1 MLNSIITIV
10 RVVEFLSALI
20 YPGTTMNKMIQF
32 TSLAFIILLTACS
45 TAPTKDI
52 KVDAE
57 ADPKASFSGFKTYAW
72 LAAAQIMFDPEGQWE
87 PRNVDLDAEVQF
99 MINSQLRKRGMSE
112 VSSNPDMFV
121 AYAAG
126 VDMTALDLKQD
137 PDTKEKLIENIPSAA
152 LIVALIDAETGFV
165 IWLGEAVG
173 EVQQQADEATVRAR
187 IDYAIKEMFSKL
199 PKN

>member
-1 MLNSIITIV
+1 M
-10 RVVEFLSALI
+10 R
-20 YPGTTMNKMIQF
+20 KMIQF
-32 TSLAFIILLTACS
+32 VSLTCMLVLTACT

-57 ADPKASFSGFKTYAW
+57 ADPKASFSGYKTYAW
-72 LAAAQIMFDPEGQWE
+72 FAAAQIMFDPEGQWE
-87 PRNVDLDAEVQF
+87 PRNVDIDAEVQL
-99 MINSQLRKRGMSE
+99 MINNELRNRGIVE
-112 VSSNPDMFV
+112 VSNNPDMLV

-126 VDMTALDLKQD
+126 VDMTTLGLQEN
-137 PDTKEKLIENIPSAA
+137 PETKEKLLENVPRAA
-152 LIVALIDAETGFV
+152 LVVALIDAETGYV

-187 IDYAIKEMFSKL
+187 IEYAISEMFRLL